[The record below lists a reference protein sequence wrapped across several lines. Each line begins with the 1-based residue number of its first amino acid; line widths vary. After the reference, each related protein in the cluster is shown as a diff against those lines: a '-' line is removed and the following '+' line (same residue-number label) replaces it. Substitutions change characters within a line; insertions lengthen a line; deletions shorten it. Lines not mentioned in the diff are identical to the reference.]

1 MGRGW
6 YLGPAGEGVNVDAP
20 VCLCECAHVCAC
32 TCACMYTRVCILGQ
46 EQRIPLYPGAWKE
59 EQNPGLVAGF
69 VRGDF
74 FRRKVI

>member
-6 YLGPAGEGVNVDAP
+6 YLGPAGEGVNVDSP
-20 VCLCECAHVCAC
+20 VCLCECA
-32 TCACMYTRVCILGQ
+32 CMYTCVCILGQ

-74 FRRKVI
+74 FFFLEGR